1 MSRWRRFRQTIQQP
15 AYRIR
20 LAFFLILGSTAV
32 LLSVLIQS
40 RSPFWSEVLLE
51 FAVTFGA
58 VGVLQLLWDFLG
70 GEPMELRIE
79 EVKDEVRSVQQS
91 ITLLS
96 DLVDGNIGIE
106 RIWPDRQAWGEDP
119 ADGLRV
125 WFARVCQANCVDIM
139 SNTLWNN
146 WMHRA
151 EFRSRLF
158 DNVAQGAHV
167 RILIY
172 DPDSDVLRLRAADE
186 EDVFF
191 VIQCE
196 KVYEMQQEINSTL
209 SRVAKE
215 WSNLPVSSR
224 TNLEVRLTTRTLHP
238 VQMIRADERMLVIIY
253 LSGKS
258 GTPAPTLQLRGAE
271 SSYFQKYAEQFET
284 LWERAKP
291 FGDDQFKKI
300 LQEYRYLPAPPTED

>member
-1 MSRWRRFRQTIQQP
+1 MSRYRRFRQTLQQP

-20 LAFFLILGSTAV
+20 LAFFLILGFTAV

-96 DLVDGNIGIE
+96 DLIDGNIGIE
-106 RIWPDRQAWGEDP
+106 RIWSDRQAWREDP

-125 WFARVCQANCVDIM
+125 WFARVCQANRVDIM

-146 WMHRA
+146 WMHRV

-172 DPDSDVLRLRAADE
+172 GPDSEAVRLRAKDE
-186 EDVFF
+186 RDVPG
-191 VIQCE
+191 Q
-196 KVYEMQQEINSTL
+196 MQMEIKSTL
-209 SRVAKE
+209 LTVAE
-215 WSNLPVSSR
+215 ERSNLPVPAKA
-224 TNLEVRLTTRTLHP
+224 NLEVRLTTQTLHP
-238 VQMIRADERMLVIIY
+238 VQMIRANDRMVVASY

-258 GTPAPTLQLRGAE
+258 GSPSPTMQIRGDK
-271 SSYFQKYAEQFET
+271 SSYFQKYAEQFGT
-284 LWERAKP
+284 LWEQAEP
-291 FGDDQFKKI
+291 FGDDQFNI
-300 LQEYRYLPAPPTED
+300 VLQEYRYLPAPPTED

>member
-1 MSRWRRFRQTIQQP
+1 
-15 AYRIR
+15 
-20 LAFFLILGSTAV
+20 V
-32 LLSVLIQS
+32 LLSVLVQS

-51 FAVTFGA
+51 FALTFGA

-70 GEPMELRIE
+70 GEPIELRIE

-96 DLVDGNIGIE
+96 DLIDGSIGIE
-106 RIWPDRQAWGEDP
+106 RIWSDRQAWQEDP
-119 ADGLRV
+119 VDGRRV
-125 WFARVCQANCVDIM
+125 WDTRTGVARRIDIM

-146 WMHRA
+146 WIHRE
-151 EFRSRLF
+151 EFRKGLF
-158 DNVAQGAHV
+158 GNIAHGACA

-172 DPDSDVLRLRAADE
+172 DPDADVLRLRAADE
-186 EDVFF
+186 EDVFL
-191 VIQCE
+191 VIQRE

-215 WSNLPVSSR
+215 WRNLPVSSR

-238 VQMIRADERMLVIIY
+238 VQMIRADERMLVTIY

-258 GTPAPTLQLRGAE
+258 GTPAPTLQLRGAK

-284 LWERAKP
+284 LWERARYL
-291 FGDDQFKKI
+291 DDRRFDQI
-300 LQEYRYLPAPPTED
+300 LQEYRHLPTPPTED

>member
-70 GEPMELRIE
+70 GEPMELLIE
-79 EVKDEVRSVQQS
+79 EVKEEVRSVQQS

-96 DLVDGNIGIE
+96 DLIDGNIGIE
-106 RIWPDRQAWGEDP
+106 RIWSDRQAWREDP

-125 WFARVCQANCVDIM
+125 WYDRVSQANCVDIM

-172 DPDSDVLRLRAADE
+172 GPDSEAVRLRARDE
-186 EDVFF
+186 RDVPG
-191 VIQCE
+191 
-196 KVYEMQQEINSTL
+196 EMQIEIKSTL
-209 SRVAKE
+209 TRVAE
-215 WSNLPVSSR
+215 ERSNLPAPAK
-224 TNLEVRLTTRTLHP
+224 TNLEVRLTTQTLHP
-238 VQMIRADERMLVIIY
+238 VQMIRANDRMVLASY
-253 LSGKS
+253 LSGRS
-258 GTPAPTLQLRGAE
+258 GTPSPTMQIRGDK
-271 SSYFQKYAEQFET
+271 SSYFQKYAKQFET

-291 FGDDQFKKI
+291 FGDDQFNKV